1 MSSETFEAEV
11 YGSCKLKIYT
21 KKGYI
26 RQRLGGGNYK
36 YIIGCSTG
44 RLADVCRA
52 LVKPV
57 KLGKSKDELLSIR
70 ASLMTQF
77 AGVDVS

>member
-1 MSSETFEAEV
+1 MPSETFEAAV
-11 YGSCKLKIYT
+11 YGSCKLEIYT

-26 RQRLGGGNYK
+26 RQRLEGGNYK

-44 RLADVCRA
+44 RFADVCRA
-52 LVKPV
+52 LGQHVKF
-57 KLGKSKDELLSIR
+57 GKSKGELFSIR

-77 AGVDVS
+77 AGVDVT

>member
-1 MSSETFEAEV
+1 MSSETFEAAV
-11 YGSCKLKIYT
+11 YGSCKLEVYT

-26 RQRLGGGNYK
+26 RQRLAGGNYK

-44 RLADVCRA
+44 RFADVCRA
-52 LVKPV
+52 LVKSV

>member
-1 MSSETFEAEV
+1 MPSETFEAAV
-11 YGSCKLKIYT
+11 YGSCKLEIYT

-26 RQRLGGGNYK
+26 RQRLEGGNYG

-44 RLADVCRA
+44 RFADVCRA

-57 KLGKSKDELLSIR
+57 KLGKSKDELVRIR
-70 ASLMTQF
+70 ESLMTQF
-77 AGVDVS
+77 EGEDVS

>member
-1 MSSETFEAEV
+1 MPSETFEAAV
-11 YGSCKLKIYT
+11 YGSCKLEIYT

-26 RQRLGGGNYK
+26 RQRLEGGNYK

-44 RLADVCRA
+44 RFADVCRA
-52 LVKPV
+52 LVKSV
-57 KLGKSKDELLSIR
+57 KLGKSKDELLRIR

-77 AGVDVS
+77 DGEEVS